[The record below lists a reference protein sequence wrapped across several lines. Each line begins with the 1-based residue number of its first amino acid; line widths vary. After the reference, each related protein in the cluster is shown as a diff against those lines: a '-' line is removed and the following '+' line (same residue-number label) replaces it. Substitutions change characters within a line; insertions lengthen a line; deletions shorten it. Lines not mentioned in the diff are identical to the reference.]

1 MPNTTISTATTAQ
14 ILISDDDRLRVTETG
29 SITHVQPVYG
39 SGDSAF
45 ISVAGTIDASNGGF
59 TAITSF
65 ASAAESGTRVRV
77 AATGEVI
84 GGSGQGIYA
93 AQTQNLVR
101 NAGTIRAEEEAIQI
115 AGAGSA
121 LVNEGTITVASPNP
135 NYGTVTLTA
144 QASVQ
149 NLSTGQIT
157 GGDSGI
163 YLPSS
168 GNADNSTIV
177 NSGTVTGGNYGI
189 LVETGVEGV
198 RLINEG
204 TLQSDLYSVFMIS
217 NGGYLRND
225 GTIPNLVV
233 FGGTG
238 AEMRN
243 FGNITSIVQLTGTD
257 GVTYSNRGAGTAA
270 GVNGSSGADHISGG
284 GVTGWVDAGG
294 GNDTITGGAG
304 TDRVLGG
311 AGSDKIRGNAGND
324 LLYGDGD
331 NDRLIGNGGND
342 TMLGGAGLDLLIGG
356 MGDDSLTGGTEA
368 DVFLIRSSRNGDDVI
383 TDFEQGTDRI
393 DLSALGLVDFSALS
407 GTPGALSEAN
417 GALVIDLDLLG
428 GSGSVTVTGLTL
440 ATVDATDFLYDV
452 I

>member
-1 MPNTTISTATTAQ
+1 M
-14 ILISDDDRLRVTETG
+14 
-29 SITHVQPVYG
+29 
-39 SGDSAF
+39 
-45 ISVAGTIDASNGGF
+45 AGELGKDLFNGG
-59 TAITSF
+59 
-65 ASAAESGTRVRV
+65 
-77 AATGEVI
+77 
-84 GGSGQGIYA
+84 
-93 AQTQNLVR
+93 
-101 NAGTIRAEEEAIQI
+101 
-115 AGAGSA
+115 
-121 LVNEGTITVASPNP
+121 
-135 NYGTVTLTA
+135 
-144 QASVQ
+144 
-149 NLSTGQIT
+149 
-157 GGDSGI
+157 GGD
-163 YLPSS
+163 
-168 GNADNSTIV
+168 
-177 NSGTVTGGNYGI
+177 
-189 LVETGVEGV
+189 
-198 RLINEG
+198 
-204 TLQSDLYSVFMIS
+204 DLFVFA
-217 NGGYLRND
+217 N
-225 GTIPNLVV
+225 
-233 FGGTG
+233 
-238 AEMRN
+238 N
-243 FGNITSIVQLTGTD
+243 F
-257 GVTYSNRGAGTAA
+257 
-270 GVNGSSGADHISGG
+270 
-284 GVTGWVDAGG
+284 